1 MENEFEELVCPQC
14 GESFEDG
21 KFCMKCGAKL
31 QKTKIE
37 MDYFD
42 YADVQLVYGP
52 PPEFANVKCQK
63 CGA

>member
-37 MDYFD
+37 MDSFD
-42 YADVQLVYGP
+42 YADV
-52 PPEFANVKCQK
+52 
-63 CGA
+63 